1 MAIHRIFPDGLNRP
15 ANYSPVVMAGTTV
28 YIAGQTSTDSSGN
41 VVGLGDFE
49 AQAQRVYQNIR
60 TALSSVGATFDN
72 LVKTTVYLTKAE
84 DIETYRQVLA
94 QNMSTNRP
102 ASTLLVIS
110 RLARPEL
117 LLEIEAVAE
126 LD

>member
-1 MAIHRIFPDGLNRP
+1 MTIHRIFPDGLTRP
-15 ANYSPVVMAGTTV
+15 ANYSPVVRAGNTV
-28 YIAGQTSTDSSGN
+28 YIAGQTSTDGSGN

-72 LVKTTVYLTKAE
+72 LVKTTIYLTKAE

-94 QNMSTNRP
+94 QNMSTNLP

-117 LLEIEAVAE
+117 LIEIEAVAV